1 MENVFNPI
9 GASSASKPTSGG
21 ANIRSV
27 PVFGVVK
34 NNIDP
39 VRSGR
44 IQVYIAD
51 FGSSDPNDASAW
63 STVSY
68 MSPFF
73 GSIQPK
79 APKTGFGNYVS
90 NPSSYGLWNSPPDI
104 GSTVICLFING
115 DPSYGFYIGCVPTA
129 EALHMVPAIGASKN
143 IIANNLG
150 EANGY
155 GGATRLPVTNI
166 NTNNAAIADG
176 ANFLNE
182 PKPVHS
188 YAAAIFTQQ
197 GLIRD
202 PLRGPISTSAQ
213 RETPSRVGWGVSTP
227 GRPIYEGGY
236 TDDSIVKSLGGN
248 TTGDIYGL
256 NVIARRGG
264 HSIVMDDG
272 DIIGSDQLIRI
283 RTSAGHQITMSD
295 DGQTLF
301 IIHSNGQSYIELGKE
316 GTIDM
321 YSTNSFNVRT
331 QGDINLHSDNDFNIN
346 AKKKLNIRAES
357 INIETE
363 KEMMHKVGTD
373 YTSQTKG
380 NYTHKV
386 DGSMSM
392 AASGPASYV
401 TSNLLTLLGSKIN
414 LNSGGPSVVPQ
425 LVPSIPLVAHT
436 DTLYDSVKGYA
447 AAPGA
452 LQSIVSR
459 APAHAPWSNAGQGVD
474 VKTTSNASSTLP
486 SPASGPLAATNTT
499 SASSPPSSPVKQ
511 SVASTTP
518 SAPATSA
525 AIDAPTTN
533 AMVAAQ
539 ATNAATG
546 DTKTAVATGAGVIS
560 TPAGLTAS
568 IGAFGATAVQI
579 EAANVLKPGAGAFID
594 SLVKSG
600 ATLKTAMTSNLFTGL
615 PGAQNLSSFVQNI
628 PAQVT
633 AQVANFQQAQ
643 TALTN
648 ASVMTG
654 KESPVAIAGVV
665 MAGATA
671 GISKTIDAVKGIA
684 SQVSL
689 PAAGTSGVADGISNA
704 IASGN
709 FAAKAAQATSGGI
722 DATAFSGPEGALK
735 AAFETITKSFKP
747 LLVGVPQNLETIAKR
762 AAGLLPSTIDI
773 NGLAKSAG
781 SAFGSLSSTVGKLT
795 KQIKQAPS
803 SSSSP
808 TASDQTFADGSSR
821 QTFED
826 GSTLV
831 VDSEG
836 TASSTDSTD
845 SQLPTASGV
854 GSLPGGKDSITVNAS
869 SLPKMPGITA
879 LINNSVT
886 AATNNISIQ
895 QSITGLTAN
904 ISGTAS
910 GVIGQFGKS
919 ISSAAASL
927 PNAASDLSKMLPGA
941 AAAAQKEFSAAALSL
956 PAATA
961 GLLTG
966 LNKTLDSI
974 KSSSLSS
981 FAMEGLSP
989 ADTSKINA
997 AVAALTSSGSI
1008 PIKTPIIGVDT
1019 NDRSE
1024 VSSQI
1029 RGLLGDAKI
1038 PVPTFGTGPS
1048 NASKSAVQK
1057 SIEDSISK
1065 AKIQTVITM
1074 DIFKLKDQLAIA
1086 QQKYDNVSSTLPQGS
1101 PEIATAK
1108 GEIDKLQI
1116 QIADKESQIPKS
1128 DFVSRDLG
1136 SLG

>member
-1 MENVFNPI
+1 MEDIIKTNGPTK
-9 GASSASKPTSGG
+9 ASKPDAGA

-27 PVFGVVK
+27 PVLGVVK

-44 IQVYIAD
+44 IQVYISD
-51 FGSSDPNDASAW
+51 FGSDSPDDPSSW

-73 GSIQPK
+73 GSVHPK
-79 APKTGFGNYVS
+79 APNTGYGNYVS

-104 GSTVICLFING
+104 GSTVICIFING
-115 DPSYGFYIGCVPTA
+115 DPTYGFYIGCVPSP
-129 EALHMVPAIGASKN
+129 EALHMVPAIGASEN

-188 YAAAIFTQQ
+188 YAAAIFSQQ

-236 TDDSIVKSLGGN
+236 TDDSIVKALDGK

-256 NVIARRGG
+256 NVISRRGG

-272 DIIGSDQLIRI
+272 DIIGRDQLIRI
-283 RTSAGHQITMSD
+283 RTTAGHQITMSD

-301 IIHSNGQSYIELGKE
+301 IIHSNGQSYVELGKE

-331 QGDINLHSDNDFNIN
+331 QGDINLHSDNNFNIN
-346 AKKKLNIRAES
+346 SKKKLNIRAES

-392 AASGPASYV
+392 ASSGPASYV

-533 AMVAAQ
+533 AMVAAK

-568 IGAFGATAVQI
+568 IGALGATPAQL
-579 EAANVLKPGAGAFID
+579 EAANVLKPGAGALID

-615 PGAQNLSSFVQNI
+615 PGAQNLPSFVQNI

-665 MAGATA
+665 MSGATA

-689 PAAGTSGVADGISNA
+689 PSAGTSGVADGISNA

-722 DATAFSGPEGALK
+722 DATAFSGPAGALK
-735 AAFETITKSFKP
+735 TAFETITKSFKP

-762 AAGLLPSTIDI
+762 AAGLLPSAADI
-773 NGLAKSAG
+773 SGLAKSAG
-781 SAFGSLSSTVGKLT
+781 SAFGSLSSTLGKLT

-803 SSSSP
+803 SSSLSSP
-808 TASDQTFADGSSR
+808 SASTQTFDDGSSI

-910 GVIGQFGKS
+910 GVIGQLGKS
-919 ISSAAASL
+919 ISSAVASL
-927 PNAASDLSKMLPGA
+927 PSAASDLSKMLPGA

-974 KSSSLSS
+974 KSGSLSS

-989 ADTSKINA
+989 ANTSKINA
-997 AVAALTSSGSI
+997 AMAALSSSGSI
-1008 PIKTPIIGVDT
+1008 PIKTPIIGINT

-1029 RGLLGDAKI
+1029 RGQLGDKRI
-1038 PVPTFGTGPS
+1038 PTPNFGTGPTAEAKS
-1048 NASKSAVQK
+1048 ELSRLNDLLKQGAVLEAASEAQK
-1057 SIEDSISK
+1057 IKVNTARIAFIE
-1065 AKIQTVITM
+1065 AR
-1074 DIFKLKDQLAIA
+1074 
-1086 QQKYDNVSSTLPQGS
+1086 DNLPQGD
-1101 PEIATAK
+1101 PAIETAK
-1108 GEIDKLQI
+1108 EAYTAEVKAGGE
-1116 QIADKESQIPKS
+1116 IADKIIALARKA
-1128 DFVSRDLG
+1128 
-1136 SLG
+1136 

>member
-1 MENVFNPI
+1 MSNNLFKPT
-9 GASSASKPTSGG
+9 GPTKSSKPDAGG
-21 ANIRSV
+21 ANLRTV

-39 VRSGR
+39 IRAGR
-44 IQVYIAD
+44 LQVYISD
-51 FGSSDPNDASAW
+51 FGSDDPDDANSW

-73 GSIQPK
+73 GSVEPK
-79 APKTGFGNYVS
+79 SPKTGFGNYVS

-115 DPSYGFYIGCVPTA
+115 DPNYGFYIGCVPKV
-129 EALHMVPAIGASKN
+129 EALHMVPAIGASEN

-166 NTNNAAIADG
+166 NTNNAAISDG

-188 YAAAIFTQQ
+188 YAAAIFSQQ

-256 NVIARRGG
+256 NVISRRGG

-272 DIIGSDQLIRI
+272 DIIGRDQLIRI
-283 RTSAGHQITMSD
+283 RTAAGHQITMSD

-346 AKKKLNIRAES
+346 AKKKLNIKAES
-357 INIETE
+357 INIESD
-363 KEMMHKVGTD
+363 KETTHRVGTN
-373 YTSQTKG
+373 YTVQSQG

-392 AASGPASYV
+392 ASSGPGAFV
-401 TSNLLTLLGSKIN
+401 TSNTLTLLGSKIN

-425 LVPSIPLVAHT
+425 LVPKIPLVAHI
-436 DTLYDSVKGYA
+436 DTLFTPGKGFLP
-447 AAPGA
+447 APGA

-533 AMVAAQ
+533 AMVAAK

-568 IGAFGATAVQI
+568 IGAFGATPVQI

-615 PGAQNLSSFVQNI
+615 PGAQNLPSFVQNI

-665 MAGATA
+665 MSGATA

-722 DATAFSGPEGALK
+722 DATAFSGPEGALR
-735 AAFETITKSFKP
+735 AAFETITKSCKP

-762 AAGLLPSTIDI
+762 AAGLLPSAADI
-773 NGLAKSAG
+773 SGLAKSAG
-781 SAFGSLSSTVGKLT
+781 SAFGSLSSTLGKLT

-803 SSSSP
+803 SSSLSSP
-808 TASDQTFADGSSR
+808 SASTQTFDDGSSI

-910 GVIGQFGKS
+910 GVIGQLGKS
-919 ISSAAASL
+919 ISSAVASL
-927 PNAASDLSKMLPGA
+927 PSAASDLSKMLPGA

-974 KSSSLSS
+974 KSGSLSS

-989 ADTSKINA
+989 ANTSKINA
-997 AVAALTSSGSI
+997 AMAALSSSGSI
-1008 PIKTPIIGVDT
+1008 PIKTPIIGVNT

-1029 RGLLGDAKI
+1029 RGQLGDKRI
-1038 PVPTFGTGPS
+1038 PTPNFGTGPTAEAKS
-1048 NASKSAVQK
+1048 ELSRLNDLLKQGAVLEAASEAQK
-1057 SIEDSISK
+1057 IKVNTARIAFIE
-1065 AKIQTVITM
+1065 AR
-1074 DIFKLKDQLAIA
+1074 
-1086 QQKYDNVSSTLPQGS
+1086 DNLPQGD
-1101 PEIATAK
+1101 PAIETAK
-1108 GEIDKLQI
+1108 EAYTAEVKAGGE
-1116 QIADKESQIPKS
+1116 IADKIIALARKA
-1128 DFVSRDLG
+1128 
-1136 SLG
+1136 

>member
-51 FGSSDPNDASAW
+51 FGSNDPNDASAW
-63 STVSY
+63 STLSY

-79 APKTGFGNYVS
+79 APNTGYGDYVS
-90 NPSSYGLWNSPPDI
+90 NPSSYGFWNSPPDI

-129 EALHMVPAIGASKN
+129 EALHMVPAIGASEN

-166 NTNNAAIADG
+166 NTNNVAMADG

-188 YAAAIFTQQ
+188 YAAAIFSQQ

-236 TDDSIVKSLGGN
+236 TDDSIVKALDGK

-272 DIIGSDQLIRI
+272 DIIGRDQLIRI

-301 IIHSNGQSYIELGKE
+301 IIHSNGQSYVELGKE

-331 QGDINLHSDNDFNIN
+331 QGDINLHSDNNFNIN
-346 AKKKLNIRAES
+346 SKKKLNIRAES

-486 SPASGPLAATNTT
+486 APASGPLAATNTT

-568 IGAFGATAVQI
+568 IGAFGATPVQI

-689 PAAGTSGVADGISNA
+689 PSAGTSGVADGISNA

-722 DATAFSGPEGALK
+722 DATAFSGPAGALK
-735 AAFETITKSFKP
+735 TAFETITKSFKP

-762 AAGLLPSTIDI
+762 AAGLLPSGADI
-773 NGLAKSAG
+773 SGLAG
-781 SAFGSLSSTVGKLT
+781 SAFGSLSSTFGKLT

-803 SSSSP
+803 SSSLSSP
-808 TASDQTFADGSSR
+808 SASTQTFDDGSSI

-836 TASSTDSTD
+836 TASSTDSTA
-845 SQLPTASGV
+845 SQLTTASGV

-910 GVIGQFGKS
+910 GVIGQVGKS
-919 ISSAAASL
+919 TSSAVASL
-927 PNAASDLSKMLPGA
+927 PSAASDLSKMLPGS
-941 AAAAQKEFSAAALSL
+941 AAAAQKEFSSAALSL

-1065 AKIQTVITM
+1065 AKIQTVITT

-1108 GEIDKLQI
+1108 EEIDRLQI